1 MMSLKMLER
10 GGIFGLALLLLAGV
24 AQGTLIIDAFEYPL
38 AGSGQ
43 TVCDPAVSPCGGA
56 PSSSTYTAADP
67 VLEQIIGGTRFMQ
80 VQRTVGTG
88 LGTVKASAG
97 GTNTMPDPDEPF
109 SAYRFSS
116 SAAVAGWGY
125 TRWDGMT
132 ATPADL
138 TQGGVNSF
146 IQAQAVADLT
156 GGYLAIVLTD
166 ADNNTAIVH
175 QLVSTAGGANYTFP
189 FANFA
194 GVDPTRITQI
204 ELGVGG
210 AGWTPTN
217 RTAAP
222 LNFDVTVLLLQ
233 STTIVPEPGTM
244 ILGGLG
250 LVGIGLLRRR
260 RA

>member
-1 MMSLKMLER
+1 MMSLKTLGQ
-10 GGIFGLALLLLAGV
+10 GGVLGLGLLLLTGV

-38 AGSGQ
+38 AGAGQ
-43 TVCDPAVSPCGGA
+43 TVCDPAVMPCGGA
-56 PSSSTYTAADP
+56 PSSSTYTATDP

-88 LGTVKASAG
+88 LGVIRASAG
-97 GTNTMPDPDEPF
+97 GTNTLPDPDEPF

-116 SAAVAGWGY
+116 SAGAGGWGY
-125 TRWDGMT
+125 VRWDGIT
-132 ATPADL
+132 EVDL

-146 IQAQAVADLT
+146 ILAQAVADLT
-156 GGYLAIVLTD
+156 GGYLAIALTD
-166 ADNNTAIVH
+166 ADNNTATV
-175 QLVSTAGGANYTFP
+175 QTQVSTVGGANYVFP
-189 FANFA
+189 FVNFA

-222 LNFDVTVLLLQ
+222 QNFDVNVLLLQ